1 MRSTALAIECVPT
14 AQDMQLARLAALAV
28 GLAVV
33 EAGLP
38 SPIPGVKPGL
48 ANIVTLVVLARLGW
62 RAAAWVTMLRVIAA
76 SLVLGSF
83 LAPGFFLSLAGALCS
98 LLVLALTRIL
108 PPRWFGP
115 VSQSILAAFA
125 HVVGQLALAYVW
137 LVPHAAVWYL
147 LPLFAVVAWL
157 FGLSN
162 GLLCAHLLQR
172 HEIGRDA

>member
-1 MRSTALAIECVPT
+1 MSLAS
-14 AQDMQLARLAALAV
+14 LAAVACV
-28 GLAVV
+28 
-33 EAGLP
+33 
-38 SPIPGVKPGL
+38 S
-48 ANIVTLVVLARLGW
+48 
-62 RAAAWVTMLRVIAA
+62 AA
-76 SLVLGSF
+76 
-83 LAPGFFLSLAGALCS
+83 
-98 LLVLALTRIL
+98 LLMTELALTRIL